1 MHSAAITSHI
11 DIAQVT
17 LYAFWIFFAGLIIY
31 LRSEDRR
38 EGFPLQSDTAPYR
51 RHTRF
56 LGIPKPKVFLL
67 ANGETRVAPR
77 DEISVPV
84 TTARPI
90 GGWPGA
96 PLHPIGNPM
105 LAGVGPG
112 SYANRL
118 DVPDHMFETGA
129 PKIVPLR
136 ADPAFSLASQDPDP
150 RGMKVIAADRR
161 VAGIVSDVWV
171 DRAEVVVR
179 YLEIE
184 IPTADGAR
192 RVLAPM
198 PAAKIDASR
207 RRVIIDAIL
216 STQFPD
222 VPGTRSDNQIT
233 FLEEDKIAAY
243 YAAGRLYATPARQEP
258 LI

>member
-1 MHSAAITSHI
+1 MHTGAITSHI
-11 DIAQVT
+11 DVAQIT
-17 LYAFWIFFAGLIIY
+17 LYVFWLFFAGLIIY

-38 EGFPLQSDTAPYR
+38 EGFPLQSDTPPYKR
-51 RHTRF
+51 LGRF
-56 LGIPKPKVFLL
+56 LGIPKPKTFLL
-67 ANGETRVAPR
+67 ANGETRTAPR
-77 DEISVPV
+77 DETSVPV
-84 TTARPI
+84 LTAAPI

-112 SYANRL
+112 SYANRQ
-118 DVPDHMFETGA
+118 DVPDHVFESGA

-136 ADPAFSLASQDPDP
+136 VDHEFTLATEDPDP
-150 RGMKVIAADRR
+150 RGMRV
-161 VAGIVSDVWV
+161 VAGDRKVAGVVSDVWV
-171 DRAEVVVR
+171 DRAEVLVR

-184 IPTADGAR
+184 VPTADGAR
-192 RVLAPM
+192 YVLAPM
-198 PAAKIDASR
+198 AAADIDGRR
-207 RRVIIDAIL
+207 RRVTIDAIL
-216 STQFPD
+216 STQFAD
-222 VPGTRSDNQIT
+222 VPAIRHPDQIT

>member
-1 MHSAAITSHI
+1 MLTSHI
-11 DIAQVT
+11 DAAQVT
-17 LYAFWIFFAGLIIY
+17 LYAFWLFFAGLILY
-31 LRSEDRR
+31 LRAEDRR
-38 EGFPLQSDTAPYR
+38 EGFPLQSDTAPYE
-51 RHTRF
+51 RHSRF
-56 LGIPKPKVFLL
+56 LGIPKPKTFLL
-67 ANGETRVAPR
+67 SNGETRVAPR
-77 DEISVPV
+77 DETSVPV

-112 SYANRL
+112 SYANRP
-118 DVPDHMFETGA
+118 DVPDHMFDTGA

-136 ADPAFSLASQDPDP
+136 ADPEFSIASEDPDP
-150 RGMKVIAADRR
+150 RGMKVVAADRR

-171 DRAEVVVR
+171 DRSEVVVR

-184 IPTADGAR
+184 IPTDYGIR

-198 PAAKIDASR
+198 TAANIDGSR
-207 RRVIIDAIL
+207 RRITIDAIL
-216 STQFPD
+216 STQFAD
-222 VPGTRSDNQIT
+222 VPATKHDAQIT
-233 FLEEDKIAAY
+233 LLEEDKIAAY